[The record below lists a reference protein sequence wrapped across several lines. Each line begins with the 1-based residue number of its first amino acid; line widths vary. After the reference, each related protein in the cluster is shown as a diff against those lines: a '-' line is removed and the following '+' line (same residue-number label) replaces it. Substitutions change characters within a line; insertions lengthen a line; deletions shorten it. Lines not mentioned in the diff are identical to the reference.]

1 MSSHDLHEQPR
12 ESAEAGEPMFE
23 RSPDQRREKTPT
35 RGERLQSSRTRSGRR
50 STIKHRPKSVLFMSN
65 ANAVRGQMAEGFLRH
80 RCGPVI
86 EAYSAGLRPLPL
98 HPMAVAAMQEV
109 GIDISRQRSKSLGDY
124 LGRRSFTLA
133 VSLRDQGENAPRLFY
148 GAARIEHW
156 VVPDPIRGGESQ
168 VADLGSVRMVRDWLC
183 TAIDSWVDKELGL
196 ATAASNR

>member
-12 ESAEAGEPMFE
+12 ENAETGDPMSE
-23 RSPDQRREKTPT
+23 RSPDQRREPTPA
-35 RGERLQSSRTRSGRR
+35 RAERLQPSRTRSGRR
-50 STIKHRPKSVLFMSN
+50 GTTKQRPKSVLFMSN
-65 ANAVRGQMAEGFLRH
+65 ANAVRGQMAEGYLRH
-80 RCGPVI
+80 RCGTAI

-98 HPMAVAAMQEV
+98 HPMAVAAMDEI

-124 LGRRSFTLA
+124 LGRRSFTVA

-156 VVPDPIRGGESQ
+156 VVPDPIRSGESE

-183 TAIDSWVDKELGL
+183 ASIDSWVDKELGL
-196 ATAASNR
+196 PAPVPAR